1 MLKSRLKLF
10 LPLLALLALGLM
22 LLVGLRHDPSQL
34 NLIQQGKPLPSFQI
48 ADLLQPS
55 KQIDNRTLP
64 KQPFLLNV
72 WGSWCPSCIAEHSFL
87 MTLKQQ
93 GVPIYGLNY
102 RDNPQAARQMLIS
115 KGNPFIQVLNDHD
128 GKLALQLGVYGAPET
143 YLIDGDGIIRFR
155 YAGELNQQVWQQQFL
170 PLIQQFMQQFMQ
182 QQQVVDSQVWRSA
195 LKIGDGDR

>member
-34 NLIQQGKPLPSFQI
+34 NLVQQGKTLPPFQI

-55 KQIDNRTLP
+55 QQINNRSLP

-72 WGSWCPSCIAEHSFL
+72 WGSWCPSCITEHPFL
-87 MTLKQQ
+87 MALKQQ
-93 GVPIYGLNY
+93 GVLIYGLNY

-115 KGNPFIQVLNDHD
+115 KGNPFVQVLNDHD

-155 YAGELNQQVWQQQFL
+155 YAGELDQQIWQQQFL
-170 PLIQQFMQQFMQ
+170 PLLQQF
-182 QQQVVDSQVWRSA
+182 
-195 LKIGDGDR
+195 GDK

>member
-102 RDNPQAARQMLIS
+102 RD
-115 KGNPFIQVLNDHD
+115 

-182 QQQVVDSQVWRSA
+182 QQQVVDNQVWRSA